1 MFTKSRLCVVLS
13 VVALLALSA
22 AFAQATSISVA
33 NYSFEDPVIAT
44 DGDYRSPVS
53 GWSTAISSPGLTYNP
68 LSTEF
73 TGAGGNGTPSGA
85 DGTNVFFA
93 SGGSHYC
100 FQDTP
105 ATIAAGVTYTLT
117 VALGES
123 LKGGTAFGE
132 IVLAYGEVASP
143 WNAGTVLAQKQ
154 LHAADITPLGQFNDF
169 TVSYT
174 APSRRRCARGKPCRS
189 WWGEKPASV
198 STTCG

>member
-1 MFTKSRLCVVLS
+1 M
-13 VVALLALSA
+13 
-22 AFAQATSISVA
+22 
-33 NYSFEDPVIAT
+33 IAT

-73 TGAGGNGTPSGA
+73 TGAGGNGTPLGA

-117 VALGES
+117 VCRR
-123 LKGGTAFGE
+123 
-132 IVLAYGEVASP
+132 
-143 WNAGTVLAQKQ
+143 
-154 LHAADITPLGQFNDF
+154 
-169 TVSYT
+169 VSQG
-174 APSRRRCARGKPCRS
+174 RNRLR
-189 WWGEKPASV
+189 
-198 STTCG
+198 